1 MNISLSSDNDIQ
13 IIDAGLPLVT
23 GIEEI
28 RQIVGQVLRSFKG
41 DWFLNFEKGMPYF
54 QTLLAKATSV
64 AGIEAIYLDVIGKI
78 PGILD
83 IRTFTLSFDVP
94 NRIMNIAFTAQTSDG
109 VLDFNLEE

>member
-28 RQIVGQVLRSFKG
+28 RQLCGQILRSFQG
-41 DWFLNFEKGMPYF
+41 DWFLDLDKGMPYF
-54 QTLLAKATSV
+54 QTLLVKATTIS
-64 AGIEAIYLDVIGKI
+64 GIEAIYLDVIGRI

-83 IRTFTLSFDVP
+83 IRTFKLSFDVP
-94 NRIMNIAFTAQTSDG
+94 NRIMNITFTAQTSDG